1 MRQAAFEGRAWRAVS
16 MFASASQRRMDLEVR
31 GVGHGRSALPAR
43 ACYSPADNGFD
54 FNDFVNFSAGLGD
67 VLLLGFG
74 DEIRAW
80 LDIGSVDIG
89 SSAYGAGEV
98 TGSVALLATGV
109 AGGIRAAG
117 ARGAGMEFSHAVPA
131 RMGGPRSI
139 WNGNYVTTRTHALSD
154 PYRYRFM
161 SQAWKRA
168 NPMPNR
174 ASQLWTRTPNTIKGT
189 AAGAGAAGAG
199 LAGAGC

>member
-1 MRQAAFEGRAWRAVS
+1 
-16 MFASASQRRMDLEVR
+16 
-31 GVGHGRSALPAR
+31 
-43 ACYSPADNGFD
+43 
-54 FNDFVNFSAGLGD
+54 
-67 VLLLGFG
+67 
-74 DEIRAW
+74 
-80 LDIGSVDIG
+80 
-89 SSAYGAGEV
+89 
-98 TGSVALLATGV
+98 VALLATGV

-131 RMGGPRSI
+131 RVGGPRSI
-139 WNGNYVTTRTHALSD
+139 WNGNFVTRETHALSD

-161 SQAWKRA
+161 SRGWKEA

>member
-1 MRQAAFEGRAWRAVS
+1 MPQ
-16 MFASASQRRMDLEVR
+16 SQTQCTPTAGAGEF
-31 GVGHGRSALPAR
+31 GS
-43 ACYSPADNGFD
+43 
-54 FNDFVNFSAGLGD
+54 NDVVDFSAGLGD

-74 DEIRAW
+74 DDIRNW
-80 LDIGSVDIG
+80 LDIGSVDM
-89 SSAYGAGEV
+89 SSGAYGAGEL
-98 TGSVALLATGV
+98 TGAAALMVTGV

-117 ARGAGMEFSHAVPA
+117 AREAGIEFSHAIPA
-131 RMGGPRSI
+131 RVGGPRSI
-139 WNGNYVTTRTHALSD
+139 WNGNYVTTPTHALSD

-168 NPMPNR
+168 NPMPSR
-174 ASQLWTRTPNTIKGT
+174 ASQLWTRTPNTIKGA